1 MIVIDPSKG
10 GSDVGVVGNG
20 ITEKDFNLLI
30 SSYIYDRL
38 NALGADVKII
48 RTDDETLSNTER
60 ANRIINSYGDNNK
73 VVALSNRLSNS
84 GNDVEI
90 IYALRNK
97 DTLSKSIKDN
107 LENNNI
113 KVNKYY
119 QRRSE
124 DDTSKDYNSIQR
136 NTGNIETIIVDY
148 GNVNDLTEANNLKN
162 NYKTYAESVIKALAN
177 YQGIPYFLEGEED
190 VYIVKKGDNLYS
202 IAAKYNT
209 TVSEIKKLNN
219 LTSNLLSVGQQLNI
233 PIIKTQTEGETYI
246 VQKGDNLYSIAN
258 KFNTTVDNLKK
269 INNLSSN
276 LLSVGQILKL
286 DETTSDEGIYVVK
299 KGDSLYSIANK
310 YNTTVEE
317 LKSLNNLTN
326 NLLSIG
332 QKLKLPNEK
341 TLSGN
346 IYVVQKG
353 DNLYS
358 IANKYNT
365 TVSVLKQLNNLT
377 SNLLSIGQQLQLP
390 DTIIKNDNIYVVQK
404 GDNLYSIA
412 NKFNTTVDNI
422 KRINN
427 LNSNLLQI
435 GQQLKISN

>member
-246 VQKGDNLYSIAN
+246 VQKGDSLYSIAS
-258 KFNTTVDNLKK
+258 KFNTTVGNLKK
-269 INNLSSN
+269 INNLTSN

-377 SNLLSIGQQLQLP
+377 SNLLSVGQQLQLP